1 MAVAVSHVS
10 VVDRVVSKEYVQTAH
25 PYDKDLA
32 PLGAWLEKRIFMQEP
47 LVGDSDCLCDGSIA
61 ES

>member
-1 MAVAVSHVS
+1 M
-10 VVDRVVSKEYVQTAH
+10 VSKEYVQTAH

-32 PLGAWLEKRIFMQEP
+32 PLGAWLEKRIFLQEP
-47 LVGDSDCLCDGSIA
+47 LVGDSNCLCDASIA